1 MPARDESRKGNDL
14 GAELCV
20 GIPGQGRHGHDA
32 EVLGVLGE
40 HLDYD
45 DKSFAGKHVGPVSVR
60 WVRFPVEAAVAQ
72 ATGFDVGEQ
81 LSDEGTIGGGGVVG
95 EPPLIKNVVAVRM
108 QSQA

>member
-45 DKSFAGKHVGPVSVR
+45 DKSLAGKHVGPVSVR

-72 ATGFDVGEQ
+72 ATGSMSVSSCPTRARSAGEA
-81 LSDEGTIGGGGVVG
+81 SSE
-95 EPPLIKNVVAVRM
+95 NHH
-108 QSQA
+108 